1 MKIFYNQNNYFT
13 IYNSRNG
20 KSEEVYDSF
29 ENVSQYAQKND
40 IILLSEQ
47 HFIFVQRNY
56 NFYSAKPLT
65 IWEVKELVQRNC
77 IDNKK
82 LNKDIHQLLHYRID
96 NITINKI
103 EDQFILGRYGQISFD
118 LWCIYSHTLSPYN
131 LDLLQEHGIRIL
143 PSSYPTILQI
153 NQQFPSKSYN
163 ILYIEQQQCKL
174 IVIKKWFYESSH
186 NINIGSRE
194 LKEMYNEQQIAHI
207 YRDPNKVNTVTES
220 IVKEISQFFCK
231 QILQWI
237 KDLIEFQTNTV
248 VISELNKNHFA
259 MTALKKCYSD
269 TIWWYIIPNSTSL
282 LENEAWLSI
291 DIVHTI
297 HYLKTRSWILQ

>member
-13 IYNSRNG
+13 IYNSKSN
-20 KSEEVYDSF
+20 KSEEIYDSF
-29 ENVSQYAQKND
+29 ENVSHYAEKND

-47 HFIFVQRNY
+47 HFIFTQRNY

-77 IDNKK
+77 IDSKK
-82 LNKDIHQLLHYRID
+82 LNKDIHQLLHYRIE

-103 EDQFILGRYGQISFD
+103 EDQYILGRNWQISFD

-153 NQQFPSKSYN
+153 NQQFTSGNYN

-174 IVIKKWFYESSH
+174 IIVKKWFYESSH
-186 NINIGSRE
+186 SINIGSRE
-194 LKEMYNEQQIAHI
+194 LKEMYSEQHISHI
-207 YRDPNKVNTVTES
+207 YRDPSKVNTVTES
-220 IVKEISQFFCK
+220 IVKEISQFFWN
-231 QILQWI
+231 QILQRI
-237 KDLIEFQTNTV
+237 KDFIETQTNTI
-248 VISELNKNHFA
+248 VISELNKNDFV
-259 MTALKKCYSD
+259 MNALKKCYSD
-269 TIWWYIIPNSTSL
+269 TIGWYIVPNSTSL
-282 LENEAWLSI
+282 LENEVWLPI
-291 DIVHTI
+291 DIVHAI
-297 HYLKTRSWILQ
+297 HYFKTRSWIL